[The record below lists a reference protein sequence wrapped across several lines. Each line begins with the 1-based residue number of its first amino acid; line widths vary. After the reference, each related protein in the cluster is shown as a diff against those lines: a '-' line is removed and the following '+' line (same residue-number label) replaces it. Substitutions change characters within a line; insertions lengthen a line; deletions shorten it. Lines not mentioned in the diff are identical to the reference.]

1 MSSKFPKLEELYS
14 AIVNDC
20 YTFISKKMKEDNKTP
35 NKELTILEK
44 DKNILEK
51 LNTLQLHFPTADLYD
66 RKYIYIANFCSLFIK
81 KIYDFFSKNE
91 PNVEVRYSSD
101 YCLAYIALLGFR
113 DILFNDVKDD
123 EIFVLDLKEYTNF
136 SKILDNYNISE
147 PLKKDYEENS
157 LYIKEFNNNINNV
170 NNNLYIDFI
179 LRFDCDKIYYPKI
192 IESINYNEKLNECD
206 LNTTKDYSIS
216 NGKNLFNNNLENENN
231 KNKTEN
237 INQINSEN
245 ININNIKEKIDKKNE
260 NGTNEFKLHNNENN
274 EIINNEWKLNIELEI
289 KSLKKSNIKS
299 TFDSIKAFI
308 KMLEINE
315 QLNYEKMVNT
325 SYLNI
330 GKKKIEYL
338 ENYNHALKN
347 TVINFS
353 NPYNLNFWRK
363 ISNII
368 LKNIFIALNKK
379 NFNIIQ
385 NKDKALLQQIRTYAN
400 DISKD
405 RKKEILKKIKDY
417 ENDINK
423 ANVNKT
429 STDSHSADKER
440 KFNLIT
446 IYNKGQADVKS
457 SLSIDFLF
465 YLKEKGNYI
474 AHFDEKILN
483 FLLFN
488 DMNIAEDDEKESD
501 TQNLNEKNNEI
512 KNEIVSTTKEN
523 KICEKIDK
531 KEKVIQ
537 IPQDKTKINLNQE
550 YKGKKI
556 FSGSELIQMLK
567 NPTKFQQK
575 VIQKKNLFDSI
586 YRAVDDF
593 KKEIGYKDSEEQIF
607 KLKDISKDLDVNINE
622 LMKKIETNFVK
633 DFANMKID
641 IKNIKKINEKEK
653 ENLDSYLKEIIN
665 IYLELQKLKEKINKK
680 IIFYENVIKKY
691 QKIKKDIENNESE
704 VNEQINQINE
714 LIKKAASLIKISD
727 IFQNYK
733 IVLKDNI
740 SKFPEYRE
748 HPNIFNESNID
759 EFIINDLYEF
769 LTTYLKDG
777 EFPD

>member
-1 MSSKFPKLEELYS
+1 
-14 AIVNDC
+14 
-20 YTFISKKMKEDNKTP
+20 
-35 NKELTILEK
+35 
-44 DKNILEK
+44 
-51 LNTLQLHFPTADLYD
+51 
-66 RKYIYIANFCSLFIK
+66 
-81 KIYDFFSKNE
+81 
-91 PNVEVRYSSD
+91 
-101 YCLAYIALLGFR
+101 
-113 DILFNDVKDD
+113 
-123 EIFVLDLKEYTNF
+123 
-136 SKILDNYNISE
+136 
-147 PLKKDYEENS
+147 
-157 LYIKEFNNNINNV
+157 
-170 NNNLYIDFI
+170 
-179 LRFDCDKIYYPKI
+179 
-192 IESINYNEKLNECD
+192 
-206 LNTTKDYSIS
+206 
-216 NGKNLFNNNLENENN
+216 
-231 KNKTEN
+231 
-237 INQINSEN
+237 
-245 ININNIKEKIDKKNE
+245 
-260 NGTNEFKLHNNENN
+260 
-274 EIINNEWKLNIELEI
+274 
-289 KSLKKSNIKS
+289 
-299 TFDSIKAFI
+299 
-308 KMLEINE
+308 
-315 QLNYEKMVNT
+315 
-325 SYLNI
+325 
-330 GKKKIEYL
+330 
-338 ENYNHALKN
+338 
-347 TVINFS
+347 
-353 NPYNLNFWRK
+353 
-363 ISNII
+363 
-368 LKNIFIALNKK
+368 
-379 NFNIIQ
+379 
-385 NKDKALLQQIRTYAN
+385 
-400 DISKD
+400 
-405 RKKEILKKIKDY
+405 
-417 ENDINK
+417 
-423 ANVNKT
+423 
-429 STDSHSADKER
+429 
-440 KFNLIT
+440 
-446 IYNKGQADVKS
+446 
-457 SLSIDFLF
+457 LF

-512 KNEIVSTTKEN
+512 KNEIVNATKE
-523 KICEKIDK
+523 KKVCEKIDK

-537 IPQDKTKINLNQE
+537 ITQDKKKINLNQE

-777 EFPD
+777 EFSD

>member
-1 MSSKFPKLEELYS
+1 
-14 AIVNDC
+14 
-20 YTFISKKMKEDNKTP
+20 
-35 NKELTILEK
+35 
-44 DKNILEK
+44 
-51 LNTLQLHFPTADLYD
+51 
-66 RKYIYIANFCSLFIK
+66 
-81 KIYDFFSKNE
+81 
-91 PNVEVRYSSD
+91 
-101 YCLAYIALLGFR
+101 
-113 DILFNDVKDD
+113 
-123 EIFVLDLKEYTNF
+123 
-136 SKILDNYNISE
+136 
-147 PLKKDYEENS
+147 
-157 LYIKEFNNNINNV
+157 
-170 NNNLYIDFI
+170 
-179 LRFDCDKIYYPKI
+179 
-192 IESINYNEKLNECD
+192 
-206 LNTTKDYSIS
+206 
-216 NGKNLFNNNLENENN
+216 
-231 KNKTEN
+231 
-237 INQINSEN
+237 
-245 ININNIKEKIDKKNE
+245 
-260 NGTNEFKLHNNENN
+260 
-274 EIINNEWKLNIELEI
+274 
-289 KSLKKSNIKS
+289 
-299 TFDSIKAFI
+299 
-308 KMLEINE
+308 
-315 QLNYEKMVNT
+315 
-325 SYLNI
+325 
-330 GKKKIEYL
+330 
-338 ENYNHALKN
+338 
-347 TVINFS
+347 
-353 NPYNLNFWRK
+353 
-363 ISNII
+363 
-368 LKNIFIALNKK
+368 
-379 NFNIIQ
+379 
-385 NKDKALLQQIRTYAN
+385 
-400 DISKD
+400 
-405 RKKEILKKIKDY
+405 
-417 ENDINK
+417 
-423 ANVNKT
+423 
-429 STDSHSADKER
+429 
-440 KFNLIT
+440 
-446 IYNKGQADVKS
+446 
-457 SLSIDFLF
+457 LF

-531 KEKVIQ
+531 KEKV
-537 IPQDKTKINLNQE
+537 INLNQE

-665 IYLELQKLKEKINKK
+665 IYLELQNLKEKINKK

-777 EFPD
+777 EFSD